1 MELVPVGSR
10 TSQGGGQRNTKNAAG
25 ATEKLKQGNG
35 MGAGSTLDGT
45 VSKCLQGVD
54 TRAEG

>member
-54 TRAEG
+54 T